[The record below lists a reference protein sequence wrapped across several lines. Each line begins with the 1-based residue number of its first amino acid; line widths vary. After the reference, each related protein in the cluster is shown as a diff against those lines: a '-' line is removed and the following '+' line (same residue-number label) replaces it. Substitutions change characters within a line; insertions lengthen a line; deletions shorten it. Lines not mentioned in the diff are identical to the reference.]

1 MMLQGFFILLAC
13 QLVGESIARGLHVP
27 IPGPVLGIML
37 LLLLLAVRGWQ
48 TGDDP
53 ARQDTPLGFA
63 ADGLLRN
70 LGLLFVPAGVGIVQ
84 SFHLVLANGGAVLAA
99 LIGSTLVTLVVTVAV
114 FRLVSRAVSRAVSGR
129 AA

>member
-1 MMLQGFFILLAC
+1 MLQGFFILLAC

-37 LLLLLAVRGWQ
+37 LLLILAVRGWQ
-48 TGDDP
+48 SGTDP
-53 ARQDTPLGFA
+53 ARPDTPLGFA

-84 SFHLVLANGGAVLAA
+84 SFHLVLANGVAVLVA
-99 LIGSTLVTLVVTVAV
+99 LVGSTIITLVVTVFV
-114 FRLVSRAVSRAVSGR
+114 FRMVSRAVAGR
-129 AA
+129 AAL

>member
-1 MMLQGFFILLAC
+1 MLKGFFILLAC
-13 QLVGESIARGLHVP
+13 QLLGESVSRALHVP

-48 TGDDP
+48 TGEDP
-53 ARQDTPLGFA
+53 ARQDRALGFV

-84 SFHLVLANGGAVLAA
+84 SFHLVLANGVAVLAA
-99 LIGSTLVTLVVTVAV
+99 LIGSTLITLTVTVFV
-114 FRLVSRAVSRAVSGR
+114 FRMVSRAISRG
-129 AA
+129 AAA

>member
-1 MMLQGFFILLAC
+1 MLKGFFILLAC
-13 QLVGESIARGLHVP
+13 QLLGESVSRGLHVP

-48 TGDDP
+48 TGEDP
-53 ARQDTPLGFA
+53 ARHDTSLGFA

-84 SFHLVLANGGAVLAA
+84 SFHLVLANGLAVILA
-99 LIGSTLVTLVVTVAV
+99 LIGSSLITMVVTVFV
-114 FRLVSRAVSRAVSGR
+114 FRLVARAVSGR
-129 AA
+129 APA

>member
-1 MMLQGFFILLAC
+1 MLQGFFILLAC
-13 QLVGESIARGLHVP
+13 QLLGESVSRGLHVP
-27 IPGPVLGIML
+27 IPGPVLGIVL

-53 ARQDTPLGFA
+53 ARRDTPLGFA

-84 SFHLVLANGGAVLAA
+84 SFHLVLANSVAVVVA
-99 LIGSTLVTLVVTVAV
+99 LIGSSLITLVVTVFV
-114 FRLVSRAVSRAVSGR
+114 FRLVSRALPGR
-129 AA
+129 EPV

>member
-1 MMLQGFFILLAC
+1 MLQGFFILLAC
-13 QLVGESIARGLHVP
+13 QLVGESISHGLHVP

-37 LLLLLAVRGWQ
+37 LLLLLAIKGWQ
-48 TGDDP
+48 TGEDP
-53 ARQDTPLGFA
+53 ARQDTALGFA

-84 SFHLVLANGGAVLAA
+84 SLHLVVANGVAVIAA
-99 LIGSTLVTLVVTVAV
+99 LLGSTVITLVVTVFV
-114 FRLVSRAVSRAVSGR
+114 FRLVSRAISGR

>member
-1 MMLQGFFILLAC
+1 MLQGFFILLAC
-13 QLVGESIARGLHVP
+13 QLVGESISRGLHVP

-37 LLLLLAVRGWQ
+37 LLLLLAVKGWQ
-48 TGDDP
+48 TGEDP
-53 ARQDTPLGFA
+53 ARPDTALGFA

-84 SFHLVLANGGAVLAA
+84 SLHLVLANGVAVIATL
-99 LIGSTLVTLVVTVAV
+99 LGSTVITLVVTVFV
-114 FRLVSRAVSRAVSGR
+114 FRLVSRAISGR

>member
-1 MMLQGFFILLAC
+1 MLQGFFTLLAC
-13 QLVGESIARGLHVP
+13 QLIGESISRGLRVP

-48 TGDDP
+48 TGEDP
-53 ARQDTPLGFA
+53 ARQDTALGFA

-84 SFHLVLANGGAVLAA
+84 SFHLVLANGIAVIAA
-99 LIGSTLVTLVVTVAV
+99 LIGSTFITLVVTVFV
-114 FRLVSRAVSRAVSGR
+114 FRLVSRVVSGGS